1 MLRKIYIIGMGA
13 LGVLFGHQIK
23 KHLPESGS
31 LKFIA
36 DPVRIARYRRENVSC
51 NGEPCNFEFA
61 DSRITGET
69 ADLII
74 FATKTTG
81 LADAMESVKNY
92 VGENTLLLSVLNGIS
107 SEIMLAERFGD
118 ENVVKCIARGM
129 DAVKLGSDLNYHN
142 MGVLVFGAA
151 KDEPQKQEKA
161 ETLHRFFTEMQV
173 PHIISE
179 DIDHTI
185 WNKFM
190 MNVGL
195 NQSMMVY
202 ETNYGGMQ
210 QPGEPRDMMLAAMRE
225 VVALSRYEGIALSEE
240 DILSALTL
248 LDTLSPDGFTSM
260 RQDAISHRPT
270 EVESFAGTVLKLA
283 EKHSL
288 DAPANRFLY
297 DKIREMEANYGK
309 ERSGQ

>member
-1 MLRKIYIIGMGA
+1 MLRNIYIIGMGA
-13 LGVLFGHQIK
+13 LGVLYGHQIK
-23 KHLPESGS
+23 KHLPEGGS

-36 DPVRIARYRRENVSC
+36 DRQRIERYRMAQTSC
-51 NGEPCNFEFA
+51 NGEPCNFTFA
-61 DSRITGET
+61 DAETTGET

-81 LADAMESVKNY
+81 LSAAMESVKNY
-92 VGENTLLLSVLNGIS
+92 VGEHTLLLSVLNGIS
-107 SEIMLAERFGD
+107 SEKDLAERFGD
-118 ENVVKCIARGM
+118 ENVIKCIARGM
-129 DAVKLGSDLNYHN
+129 DAVKLGSDLAYQN

-151 KDEPQKQEKA
+151 AYEPQKQEKVDA
-161 ETLHRFFTEMQV
+161 LHEFFTETQV
-173 PHIISE
+173 PHILSE

-210 QPGEPRDMMLAAMRE
+210 QDGEPRDMMLAAMKE
-225 VVALSRYEGIALSEE
+225 VVELSRHENILLTEE
-240 DILSALTL
+240 DIRSALAL
-248 LDTLSPDGFTSM
+248 LDTLSPDGLTSM
-260 RQDAISHRPT
+260 RQDALSSRPT

-288 DAPANRFLY
+288 ETPANRFLY
-297 DKIREMEANYGK
+297 DRIRSMEAAYGT
-309 ERSGQ
+309 ERS